1 MLQTGCGWLPCRLCR
16 LALPLSVGNL
26 VSFLS
31 GAVLLGMTGRLGQ
44 QQLSSLVLGTS
55 IFNVT
60 GLSVLIGFASA
71 METFCG

>member
-1 MLQTGCGWLPCRLCR
+1 
-16 LALPLSVGNL
+16 VGNL